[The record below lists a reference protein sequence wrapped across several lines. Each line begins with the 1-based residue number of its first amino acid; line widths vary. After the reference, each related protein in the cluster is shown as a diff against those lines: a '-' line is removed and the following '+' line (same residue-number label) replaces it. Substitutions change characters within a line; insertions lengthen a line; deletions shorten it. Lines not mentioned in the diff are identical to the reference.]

1 MNDLDE
7 QDEPDGNVAEPDGNV
22 AEPDGNVAAP
32 DRPFGSPALLLRPE
46 DDARRLN
53 GHGTP
58 APSADPVSLP
68 FAHLTP
74 DRLLDALEAA
84 GFRGD
89 GRLVA
94 LNSYENRVYLVYLEE
109 PLDPPPGGG
118 ALADSVV
125 VKFYRSGR
133 WTDAQIAE
141 EHAFVAALLAHEV
154 PAVAPLA
161 DAAGVTLHHFND
173 LRADLRFAVYPRRG
187 GRAPELDRRETL
199 NWIGRFM
206 GRIHSVGATGRFQAR
221 LPLDID
227 SHGEVP
233 RRWLRDSGLIP
244 TPLLPAWESVV
255 ERALDGVR
263 NAYKRC
269 GDYRRLRLHGD
280 CHAGNILWT
289 DAGPHFVDF
298 DDACTGPAVQD
309 LWMLLSGDREAMSA
323 QLADVLEGY
332 EQFRPFDR
340 RELALIEPLRTLRM
354 IHHAAWIGR
363 RWADPA
369 FPAAFTWFGTE
380 RYWQDQI
387 LGLREQVALMEEEPL
402 APAPYRA

>member
-1 MNDLDE
+1 MSDIDDPDDDDDD
-7 QDEPDGNVAEPDGNV
+7 DEPNGNVAEPL
-22 AEPDGNVAAP
+22 PPAAAS
-32 DRPFGSPALLLRPE
+32 RPFDGGIDTLTTASTSSFGLDPA
-46 DDARRLN
+46 
-53 GHGTP
+53 
-58 APSADPVSLP
+58 SLP
-68 FAHLTP
+68 FANLTP
-74 DRLLDALEAA
+74 DRLLDALDAA

-109 PLDPPPGGG
+109 PLDSPVAGGV
-118 ALADSVV
+118 LPDSVV
-125 VKFYRSGR
+125 VKFYRTGR
-133 WTDAQIAE
+133 WTDVQIAE
-141 EHAFVAALLAHEV
+141 EHAFVAELAAREV

-161 DAAGVTLHHFND
+161 AADGVTLHHFE
-173 LRADLRFAVYPRRG
+173 DLRFAVYPRRG

-206 GRIHSVGATGRFQAR
+206 GRIHAVGQAGRFEVRPA
-221 LPLDID
+221 LDVE

-233 RRWLRDSGLIP
+233 RRWIAEAGLVPASLRA
-244 TPLLPAWESVV
+244 AWQSVV
-255 ERALDGVR
+255 DLALDGVR
-263 NAYKRC
+263 RAYARC

-309 LWMLLSGDREAMSA
+309 LWMLLSGDRQAMSL

-332 EQFRPFDR
+332 QQFQAFDR
-340 RELALIEPLRTLRM
+340 RELGLIEALRTLRM

-387 LGLREQVALMEEEPL
+387 LALREQVALMEDEPL
-402 APAPYRA
+402 TPARHRA